1 MKNDE
6 ILISVS
12 FKKKESETI
21 KERLMSFLV
30 KKDITLKNLIQGI
43 YYGLKKR
50 KKNIE
55 KGQIEYTEKFELSDI
70 ECFDLFETFIKTH
83 KQLIILY
90 TINGENKKID
100 FSSIR
105 KDPSDNT
112 DKKVFDFKLTD
123 LGIVTSS
130 VIVIEEY
137 ISAVDELFSDNKE
150 TDTFKKSIVD
160 NNLEYNISTR
170 RLNVIEP
177 AVIDII
183 PPGDM
188 PQDQK
193 NSWGDVFIPPAIS
206 LVGMLGVRY
215 IASAVIS
222 AKEGDAASAAM
233 NSSMMV
239 MTVAMPL
246 VSMVNS
252 SYNHAKQSNQH
263 KQSVASWKE
272 NYENY
277 ISKVIE
283 TIAQWQSYEIKYLN
297 KVYPDIKTLLAE
309 AANISP
315 TIFSRSQSD
324 NDFMRILLGKSD
336 EIRPLFEIKAEKK
349 DAISYDVK
357 YKLRNDDSS
366 RNKGLPF
373 IDVILPEKKKGRFG
387 KFMENHFSFKKKK
400 FSETSDEE
408 NRFLLTELPYN
419 FANTQNTGFRFLTDY
434 YHGEK
439 DPDREKPPLLI
450 DLKNMG
456 TLGVIYKDDDIAL
469 GFVKHIVFQL
479 AYYHSP
485 EDLQMVFFFNKS
497 DNDKERNEKMEDYAY
512 LPHTNEL
519 FDNLSQFVFDKKSA
533 GDVFIQLQAIMSER
547 ARSSNSDEKDKETEN
562 EKLTQIVCFVLDDY
576 DIKESAFSK
585 YIPDVPKEGEDYVN
599 SLGLTFVFLCK
610 QKGMLPKYCGNI
622 IQLEG
627 NPCISKRYNLL
638 SHDTLSILQSSGAEN
653 TDQTI
658 EYTHFDNDFTKYIG
672 QELSLAFKQIS
683 SIYYTRIAEKGKVPS
698 MVTIF
703 ELYKDVYGLDPDMIK
718 GSGLTDLMNK
728 NWSNKQG
735 EEENDVTNNLKIAMG
750 KNEHGITYLDLH
762 ENADGPHMLVAGT
775 TGSGKSET
783 IITYLLGLCVKYS
796 PMDLNLMLVDM
807 KGGGF
812 SDRLGKLPHCVG
824 TVSNIAGE
832 NEGISAVYMLKRF
845 LSSLKAEIHQ
855 RQLIL
860 ADLGV
865 DNTDA
870 YIRVMRKLKKIHDL
884 ENISE
889 SETERAKLIKD
900 IRDGGNQKQI
910 QYIDGDISKL
920 KTLSHLILVVDEFTE
935 LKRFSSESND
945 IDLIAEITTI
955 ARVGRTL
962 GLHII
967 LVSQNIE
974 GAINDDIRVNT
985 KSKICLKVATKQAS
999 KEMLGT
1005 TDAAAA
1011 TMPGHGRAYLLVGT
1025 GSRYEYFQ
1033 SAYTGENQNTNIEP
1047 TVSITAVSKTGKFD
1061 KKFYISNKDNDIIK
1075 AEKEKVNAENTQ
1087 LKCVVSKIMECAKDF
1102 EKPQEIFK
1110 KPLAKLIKE
1119 NDGENQWNGVV

>member
-576 DIKESAFSK
+576 DIKES
-585 YIPDVPKEGEDYVN
+585 V
-599 SLGLTFVFLCK
+599 
-610 QKGMLPKYCGNI
+610 
-622 IQLEG
+622 
-627 NPCISKRYNLL
+627 
-638 SHDTLSILQSSGAEN
+638 
-653 TDQTI
+653 
-658 EYTHFDNDFTKYIG
+658 
-672 QELSLAFKQIS
+672 
-683 SIYYTRIAEKGKVPS
+683 
-698 MVTIF
+698 
-703 ELYKDVYGLDPDMIK
+703 
-718 GSGLTDLMNK
+718 
-728 NWSNKQG
+728 
-735 EEENDVTNNLKIAMG
+735 
-750 KNEHGITYLDLH
+750 
-762 ENADGPHMLVAGT
+762 
-775 TGSGKSET
+775 
-783 IITYLLGLCVKYS
+783 
-796 PMDLNLMLVDM
+796 
-807 KGGGF
+807 
-812 SDRLGKLPHCVG
+812 
-824 TVSNIAGE
+824 
-832 NEGISAVYMLKRF
+832 
-845 LSSLKAEIHQ
+845 SLK
-855 RQLIL
+855 
-860 ADLGV
+860 
-865 DNTDA
+865 
-870 YIRVMRKLKKIHDL
+870 
-884 ENISE
+884 
-889 SETERAKLIKD
+889 
-900 IRDGGNQKQI
+900 
-910 QYIDGDISKL
+910 
-920 KTLSHLILVVDEFTE
+920 
-935 LKRFSSESND
+935 
-945 IDLIAEITTI
+945 
-955 ARVGRTL
+955 
-962 GLHII
+962 
-967 LVSQNIE
+967 
-974 GAINDDIRVNT
+974 
-985 KSKICLKVATKQAS
+985 
-999 KEMLGT
+999 
-1005 TDAAAA
+1005 
-1011 TMPGHGRAYLLVGT
+1011 
-1025 GSRYEYFQ
+1025 
-1033 SAYTGENQNTNIEP
+1033 
-1047 TVSITAVSKTGKFD
+1047 
-1061 KKFYISNKDNDIIK
+1061 K
-1075 AEKEKVNAENTQ
+1075 A
-1087 LKCVVSKIMECAKDF
+1087 KIM
-1102 EKPQEIFK
+1102 
-1110 KPLAKLIKE
+1110 
-1119 NDGENQWNGVV
+1119 